1 MHDRTSRRA
10 DMTRSPQGKRRG
22 VRSLAALGAMM
33 GMLGLLTG
41 HPLPAAASA
50 AETTAARDASPVL
63 GQWVTRERD
72 GVFEIRAC
80 GGELCGRL
88 VGMRY
93 TGEIPKAKDGT
104 SECGLLMLTG
114 FVPDSDDAGRWNGH
128 ILDPDSGKVYQAQ
141 IWSPRDGVLK
151 LRGYVGIP
159 LFGETH
165 TWTRYDGTI
174 GARCLMQ

>member
-1 MHDRTSRRA
+1 MIPFLQGRRHGLWPLA
-10 DMTRSPQGKRRG
+10 GLRG
-22 VRSLAALGAMM
+22 ALGMLALLAAN
-33 GMLGLLTG
+33 
-41 HPLPAAASA
+41 PWPAGA
-50 AETTAARDASPVL
+50 AEVTAARDASPVL
-63 GQWVTRERD
+63 GQWETREHD
-72 GVFEIRAC
+72 GVFEIKPC

-165 TWTRYDGTI
+165 TWTRYGGTI
-174 GARCLMQ
+174 GARCQMP

>member
-10 DMTRSPQGKRRG
+10 DKTLFPQGRRRG
-22 VRSLAALGAMM
+22 VRSLGAVM
-33 GMLGLLTG
+33 GLLGLLAG
-41 HPLPAAASA
+41 NPLPADA
-50 AETTAARDASPVL
+50 AETAAARDASPVL

-174 GARCLMQ
+174 GARCQMQ

>member
-1 MHDRTSRRA
+1 MHDRTHRRA
-10 DMTRSPQGKRRG
+10 GMTSPPRGQRRG
-22 VRSLAALGAMM
+22 WRPLAALAALG
-33 GMLGLLTG
+33 LLAGTP
-41 HPLPAAASA
+41 HPAAAA
-50 AETTAARDASPVL
+50 QTVGGRDASPVL
-63 GQWVTRERD
+63 GQWETRQHD
-72 GVFEIRAC
+72 GVFEIKPC

-88 VGMRY
+88 IGMRY
-93 TGEIPKAKDGT
+93 TGEIPRARDGG

-114 FVPDSDDAGRWNGH
+114 FVPDEDDAARWNGH

-165 TWTRYDGTI
+165 TWTRYGGTI
-174 GARCLMQ
+174 GARCQMP

>member
-10 DMTRSPQGKRRG
+10 DMTRFPQGKRRG
-22 VRSLAALGAMM
+22 VRSLAALGAAM
-33 GMLGLLTG
+33 GLLGLLAG
-41 HPLPAAASA
+41 HPLPADA
-50 AETTAARDASPVL
+50 AETAPARDASPVL

-93 TGEIPKAKDGT
+93 TGDIPRAKDGT

-114 FVPDSDDAGRWNGH
+114 FVPDSDDTGRWNGH

-174 GARCLMQ
+174 GTRCQMP